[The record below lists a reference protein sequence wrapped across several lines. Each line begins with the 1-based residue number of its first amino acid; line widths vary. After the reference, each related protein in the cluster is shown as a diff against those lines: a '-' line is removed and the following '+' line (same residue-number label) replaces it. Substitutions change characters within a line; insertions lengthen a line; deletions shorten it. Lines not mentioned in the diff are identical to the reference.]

1 MRNNQVNPDY
11 SALRLLTA
19 LVSVQSAFSGL
30 EQPTAPPRPYP
41 LDCGIY
47 DPRSTCYCLRRE
59 DLFISSNRIF
69 RKASECGLGR
79 SVGVPAA
86 IRSGASSGENRIT
99 VRVEGSMGKMPS
111 VKTAKPSC
119 ASMAMNSAAMSSE
132 V

>member
-1 MRNNQVNPDY
+1 MTIFLRGLFLLDQWRNGNHYN
-11 SALRLLTA
+11 
-19 LVSVQSAFSGL
+19 G
-30 EQPTAPPRPYP
+30 
-41 LDCGIY
+41 
-47 DPRSTCYCLRRE
+47 LRRE

-86 IRSGASSGENRIT
+86 IRSGASSGEKRRT
-99 VRVEGSMGKMPS
+99 ARVEGSMGKTPS
-111 VKTAKPSC
+111 VKTAVPAC